1 MTSYIGSIQWLNE
14 MEDEPEDVTVEILE
28 EADEHQVFFGIG
40 EGLPIQV
47 VYADED
53 SNGYPVGVN
62 FILAPTEAG
71 VTGSGPLTI
80 TLIHEPMKPNDG
92 TVESAGGSTDITTT
106 FDLVVE

>member
-1 MTSYIGSIQWLNE
+1 M
-14 MEDEPEDVTVEILE
+14 
-28 EADEHQVFFGIG
+28 
-40 EGLPIQV
+40 V